1 MKWASVSRKID
12 ELGRIVIPMEI
23 RNNMN
28 IKEKDDFFIY
38 VEDDK
43 IILEKTK
50 NCCIYCR
57 NKNNLKIFSEMLICN
72 NCINKIKKL

>member
-1 MKWASVSRKID
+1 MKWAGISRKID

-38 VEDDK
+38 TDDDK
-43 IILEKTK
+43 IILEKVK
-50 NCCIYCR
+50 NNCIYCHS
-57 NKNNLKIFSEMLICN
+57 KEKLKSFSNMLICS
-72 NCINKIKKL
+72 NCINKIKKI

>member
-1 MKWASVSRKID
+1 MKFTGISRKID

-28 IKEKDDFFIY
+28 IKEKDDFQIY
-38 VEDDK
+38 IENDK
-43 IILEKTK
+43 IILQKP
-50 NCCIYCR
+50 NNYCIYCHS
-57 NKNNLKIFSEMLICN
+57 KEKLKTFSNMLICN

>member
-1 MKWASVSRKID
+1 MKSISRKID

-38 VEDDK
+38 TEDTK
-43 IILEKTK
+43 IILEKVE
-50 NCCIYCR
+50 NCCIYCHS
-57 NKNNLKIFSEMLICN
+57 KEKLKPFSNMLLCN

>member
-1 MKWASVSRKID
+1 MKISSISRKID

-23 RNNMN
+23 RNNLN
-28 IKEKDDFFIY
+28 IKEKDDFYIY
-38 VEDDK
+38 VEDTK
-43 IILEKTK
+43 IILEKVK
-50 NCCIYCR
+50 NNCIYCH

>member
-1 MKWASVSRKID
+1 MKLSGMSRKID

-28 IKEKDDFFIY
+28 IKEKDDFNIY
-38 VEDDK
+38 IEDDK

-50 NCCIYCR
+50 NSCIYCHS
-57 NKNNLKIFSEMLICN
+57 KNNLKTFSEMLICN